1 MTPGLRRI
9 DAALDARWPRTVAL
23 IQELVRARASSGNE
37 TAAQAIV
44 AERLRDAGCR
54 TEVFD
59 VDAERLSRLPG
70 WGPTGLGYAGRPNVV
85 GVLPGSGGGRSLI
98 LNAHVDAVAPGP
110 PELWERDAWSADIEG
125 ERLHG
130 RGSWDDKAG
139 VATVIWLVEALHDAG
154 IRLAGD
160 LIVES
165 VIEEEISGNGTL
177 ACGARG
183 YRADAAV
190 VIDGRGPGSAVTA
203 HCGQLWFRVTV
214 RGRSAAAVESR
225 RGANA
230 IELLLPVIE
239 RLHALEADL
248 GRDAAVPFDG
258 LPHPAQLNV
267 GVVAGGVTPTTVP
280 ATANIDCH
288 LAFPGPHT
296 LEHVRAAVMETV
308 ARSGVAAAVEFLS
321 LQVPPFVAP
330 ASDALLA
337 ALDRAQRHIIGTAL
351 ERRTIAGFGDLRH
364 FQRDGA
370 TPCCLYGI
378 TAGAEPHAPNEW
390 VDLAPL
396 PRAARI
402 LAAFVCDWCG
412 TTA

>member
-1 MTPGLRRI
+1 VTTALRRV
-9 DAALDARWPRTVAL
+9 DAALDAGRPRTISL
-23 IQELVRARASSGNE
+23 LQELVRARAASGNE
-37 TAAQAIV
+37 AAAQALV
-44 AERLRDAGCR
+44 ADRLRAAGGR
-54 TEVFD
+54 VDVFD
-59 VDAERLSRLPG
+59 VDAERLSRDPG
-70 WGPTGLGYAGRPNVV
+70 WGPTGLDYEGRPNVV
-85 GVLPGSGGGRSLI
+85 AVLPGSGGGRSLI
-98 LNAHVDAVAPGP
+98 LNAHIDAVAPGP
-110 PELWERDAWSADIEG
+110 AELWERDPWSAEIDG
-125 ERLHG
+125 DRVYG

-139 VATVIWLVEALHDAG
+139 VATLVWLVEALREAD

-177 ACGARG
+177 ACAERG

-203 HCGQLWFRVTV
+203 HCGQLWFRVAV

-230 IELLLPVIE
+230 VELLLPLIAPLH
-239 RLHALEADL
+239 RLEAELARAAAAPFDALE
-248 GRDAAVPFDG
+248 
-258 LPHPAQLNV
+258 HPAQLNI

-280 ATANIDCH
+280 GLASIDCH
-288 LAFPGPHT
+288 LSFPAPVT
-296 LEHVRAAVMETV
+296 LEAAKAALAETLAQCDV
-308 ARSGVAAAVEFLS
+308 PATLSFLS
-321 LQVPPFVAP
+321 LQVPPFTAP
-330 ASDALLA
+330 ESDALLG
-337 ALDRAQRHIIGTAL
+337 ALDRAQRGVIGSPL
-351 ERRTIAGFGDLRH
+351 EQRTIAGFGDLRH
-364 FQRDGA
+364 FQRRGD
-370 TPCCLYGI
+370 TPCCLYGV

-412 TTA
+412 TAS

>member
-1 MTPGLRRI
+1 VTSGLRRI
-9 DAALDARWPRTVAL
+9 DAALDARWPRTLAL
-23 IQELVRARASSGNE
+23 LQELVRARASSGHE

-54 TEVFD
+54 VEVFD
-59 VDAERLSRLPG
+59 VDAERLSRLPD

-85 GVLPGSGGGRSLI
+85 AVLRGAGGGRSLI

-110 PELWERDAWSADIEG
+110 SELWVRDAWSADIDG
-125 ERLHG
+125 DHLHG

-139 VATVIWLVEALHDAG
+139 VATLVWLVEALRDAEV
-154 IRLAGD
+154 RLAGD

-177 ACGARG
+177 ACAARG

-214 RGRSAAAVESR
+214 LGRSAAAVESR

-258 LPHPAQLNV
+258 LPHSAQLNV
-267 GVVAGGVTPTTVP
+267 GLVAGGVTPATVP
-280 ATANIDCH
+280 ATASIDCH

-296 LEHVRAAVMETV
+296 LEQVRAAVRETV
-308 ARSGVAAAVEFLS
+308 AQSGVPAAVEFLS
-321 LQVPPFVAP
+321 LQVPPFIAP
-330 ASDALLA
+330 ESEALLA
-337 ALDRAQRHIIGTAL
+337 ALDRAQRQVIGTAL

-364 FQRDGA
+364 FQHDGD
-370 TPCCLYGI
+370 TPSCLYGV
-378 TAGAEPHAPNEW
+378 TTGAEPHAPNEW

-402 LAAFVCDWCG
+402 LAAFVCNWCG

>member
-1 MTPGLRRI
+1 MPGLRRI
-9 DAALDARWPRTVAL
+9 DAALDARWPRTIAL
-23 IQELVRARASSGNE
+23 LQELVRARASSGHE

-44 AERLRDAGCR
+44 AVRLREAGLR
-54 TEVFD
+54 VDVFD
-59 VDAERLSRLPG
+59 VDAERLSKVPG
-70 WGPTGLGYAGRPNVV
+70 WGPTGLAYTGRPNVV
-85 GVLPGSGGGRSLI
+85 AVLPGTGGGRTLI

-110 PELWERDAWSADIEG
+110 TELWERDPWSAEIDG
-125 ERLHG
+125 DRLHG

-139 VATVIWLVEALHDAG
+139 VATLIWLIEALRDAE

-177 ACGARG
+177 ACAARG

-190 VIDGRGPGSAVTA
+190 VIDGRGPGSAVNA

-225 RGANA
+225 RGVNA
-230 IELLLPVIE
+230 IELLPPIIE
-239 RLHALEADL
+239 RLHGLEAAL
-248 GRDAAVPFDG
+248 GSAAAAPFDG

-280 ATANIDCH
+280 STASIDCH

-296 LEHVRAAVMETV
+296 LEQVKAALMETV
-308 ARSGVAAAVEFLS
+308 ARSDIAAAVEFLS
-321 LQVPPFVAP
+321 LQVPPFTAP
-330 ASDALLA
+330 ESEALLGT
-337 ALDRAQRHIIGTAL
+337 LDRAQRKVIGTAL
-351 ERRTIAGFGDLRH
+351 ERRTIAGFADLRH
-364 FQRDGA
+364 FQRGGD
-370 TPCCLYGI
+370 TPCCLYGV

-396 PRAARI
+396 APAARI

-412 TTA
+412 VTA